1 MVRHRKYIV
10 HVLEVAN
17 IKITLKEGRK
27 EVIVILFL
35 RSIAPIRYL
44 QWIIISILLKV
55 ESRNVRLNVCMNKT
69 TVETEGVQVAI
80 GL

>member
-1 MVRHRKYIV
+1 MVGHRKYIV

-35 RSIAPIRYL
+35 RSIASIKYL

>member
-1 MVRHRKYIV
+1 MVGHRKYIV

-27 EVIVILFL
+27 EVIVILCL

>member
-1 MVRHRKYIV
+1 MVEHRKYIV
-10 HVLEVAN
+10 HILEVVN
-17 IKITLKEGRK
+17 IKITLKEGCE

-35 RSIAPIRYL
+35 RSIAPITYL

-55 ESRNVRLNVCMNKT
+55 ESRNVRLNVRMNKT